1 MSTERRRS
9 AGGRR
14 RADGPAG
21 DPRGN
26 GGRRGSGSRVEDERA
41 AGRRRAREDDGF
53 WDDDRERRPRRA
65 RDDHDDHRERPR
77 RRAAAA
83 AGAAAAAE
91 GVRRRPRDDEDDLGP
106 RRSRRAQEERGG
118 RRRAGAH
125 GARSEGARR
134 AAGGRR
140 RADHDDE
147 EHDER
152 GPVRRFFAKVWKPA
166 LIVCGV
172 GFVAAVVAFGVAYAQ
187 MPDAT
192 EMEAQAS
199 VRTASSSI
207 RYADEEEATTF
218 GEVNRFLVTREQI
231 PETVVNG
238 VLGSEQRT
246 FYEDPAISP
255 VGLGRAV
262 LSGGSAG
269 GGSTITQQMARN
281 YYDGLSQERS
291 YLRKI
296 KEILI
301 SLKVEQSL
309 SKDQILTQYLNTIY
323 FGRNAHGIQ
332 AAAQAYFG
340 KNVED
345 LDAAEGAFIGAII
358 QQPSNFQNVQP
369 GSEMEDVLRER
380 WEYSVNGMVVMHEDN
395 PERGISQ
402 EEADQL
408 EFPEVLPYEPGDNYA
423 GYNGYIIEAVKRE
436 LRVRYDL
443 TDEQMAGNGYT
454 ISTSLEQKYM
464 DAAVQAVQEEVPEG
478 TPEETNFGL
487 AAVVPQTGEIKGFY
501 GGDNALT
508 DTDNSLIQR
517 GQAGSAFKPYVLA
530 TGLAQGIGLR
540 STFDGDSPQ
549 EFPGVGEPIQNDS
562 NESHGTVDLIY
573 STARSVNT
581 SFVELAIRV
590 GPENVVE
597 TARAAGIPD
606 AQFETAE
613 LGPNIALGTYQ
624 VTALDQ
630 AAGFATFANEGVHV
644 PQHMVT
650 EVRNSEGEVIE
661 PNDADQLDG
670 ERAFDADVAADA
682 TYAMQQ
688 VVSEEGG
695 ASSAALPGRPV
706 AGKTGTSNEAR
717 SAWFVGF
724 TPQLSTAVGL
734 HRSDGQ
740 QLVIPGVQDVYGSRT
755 PAAIWKNFMLQV
767 MEGEPVEQFP
777 EPAWVGDPQNFAPTP
792 SPDPTP
798 SNTPDTTPSNTPDPT
813 PSNTPDTTPSNE
825 ETPPCMPFGGENCEE
840 ETPESPSPPDDNG
853 NGNEGDPPWFTGS
866 NNADERLARNENE

>member
-26 GGRRGSGSRVEDERA
+26 GGRRGPQGRAEDERA
-41 AGRRRAREDDGF
+41 AGRRRTREEDGF

-65 RDDHDDHRERPR
+65 RDDYDDDYRERPR

-83 AGAAAAAE
+83 TAAAE
-91 GVRRRPRDDEDDLGP
+91 GVRRRPRDDEDDDSPP
-106 RRSRRAQEERGG
+106 RRSRRADEGRGG
-118 RRRAGAH
+118 RRRAGSH

-140 RADHDDE
+140 RADRDE
-147 EHDER
+147 EEIDER
-152 GPVRRFFAKVWKPA
+152 GPVRRFFAKAWKPA
-166 LIVCGV
+166 LVVCGV
-172 GFVAAVVAFGVAYAQ
+172 GFVAAVVAFGIAYANL
-187 MPDAT
+187 PDPNA
-192 EMEAQAS
+192 METQANAQ
-199 VRTASSSI
+199 TASTAI
-207 RYADEEEATTF
+207 RFADDAEATTF
-218 GEVNRFLVTREQI
+218 GEVNRIPVTSDQLSDSVI
-231 PETVVNG
+231 NG

-246 FYEDPAISP
+246 FYDDPAISP
-255 VGLGRAV
+255 TGLGRAI

-281 YYDGLSQERS
+281 YYDGLSQDRS
-291 YLRKI
+291 YIRKI

-309 SKDQILTQYLNTIY
+309 DKDQILTQYLNTIY
-323 FGRNAHGIQ
+323 FGRNAYGIQ
-332 AAAQAYFG
+332 AASQAYFG

-358 QQPSNFQNVQP
+358 QQPSNFENVQE
-369 GSEMEDVLRER
+369 GSEMEAILHER
-380 WEYSVNGMVVMHEDN
+380 WEYSVNGMVEMYEDN
-395 PERGISQ
+395 PERGIPR

-408 EFPEVLPYEPGDNYA
+408 EFPETVPYEPGDNYA

-436 LRVRYDL
+436 LRARYDL
-443 TDEQMAGNGYT
+443 TDDQMAGGGYT
-454 ISTSLEQKYM
+454 VTTSLEQKYM
-464 DAAVQAVQEEVPEG
+464 DAAVQAVEEEVPEG

-487 AAVVPQTGEIKGFY
+487 AAVDPKTGEIKGFY

-508 DTDNSLIQR
+508 DADNSLIQR

-530 TGLAQGIGLR
+530 TGLTQGIGLR

-549 EFPGVGEPIQNDS
+549 EFPGIADPIQNDS
-562 NESHGTVDLIY
+562 NESYGTVDLIE
-573 STARSVNT
+573 STAHSINT
-581 SFVELAIRV
+581 SFVELAIQV
-590 GPENVVE
+590 GPENVVD
-597 TARAAGIPD
+597 TARASGIPD

-630 AAGFATFANEGVHV
+630 AAGYATFANNGVHI

-650 EVRNSEGEVIE
+650 EVRNREGEVIE
-661 PNDADQLDG
+661 PNDADQLEG
-670 ERAFDADVAADA
+670 ARAFDAAVAADSI
-682 TYAMQQ
+682 YAMRQ
-688 VVSEEGG
+688 VVEDGG
-695 ASSAALPGRPV
+695 ATSAAIPGRPV
-706 AGKTGTSNEAR
+706 AGKTGTSNEAK

-740 QLVIPGVQDVYGSRT
+740 QLVIPGVEAIYGSRT
-755 PAAIWKNFMLQV
+755 PAAIWRNFMMRVL
-767 MEGEPVEQFP
+767 EGEPVEQFP
-777 EPAWVGDPQNFAPTP
+777 EPAWVGNEQNFAPEP
-792 SPDPTP
+792 SPSPEPEVSESPEVPESPEPTNSPSPEISPSDPESP
-798 SNTPDTTPSNTPDPT
+798 PDGCDPI
-813 PSNTPDTTPSNE
+813 
-825 ETPPCMPFGGENCEE
+825 MGCEDP
-840 ETPESPSPPDDNG
+840 ETPESPDP
-853 NGNEGDPPWFTGS
+853 GDPDNPGPGNPWWGDS
-866 NNADERLARNENE
+866 ADERPARTEND